1 MPITLTETAK
11 ELAQAAVEI
20 DTYLNEAYRA
30 RVLSH
35 FTKAADGSNEPIM
48 VPLMLGGRETMVPRM
63 SMNDHKQLEA
73 DEIEIAL
80 DSDVDLEGRV
90 FRNPMRQVLECIK
103 GHNNQGRVGVRVYD
117 GLGAFVVDDADAPSG
132 GPPGGPPFLVLPTF
146 GEFTIQD
153 TLFRIETLMVKNN
166 GDVWLRLM
174 GDNIDF
180 SLLDRVRLDWGL
192 PGQDVAER
200 YQVLGSTQFGSAQL
214 DTMGRVYMT
223 SNIDS
228 LDWLRLLD
236 DGEHFEVAFYDAALE
251 REIEEII
258 GRELEGPE
266 THYDIMVTLKSGLD
280 PTSSHLNLRC
290 KFTRQPGAE
299 GVERINDWL
308 NQTLGNTLIA

>member
-11 ELAQAAVEI
+11 ELAQAAVKI

-48 VPLMLGGRETMVPRM
+48 IPLMLGGRETLVPRM

-103 GHNNQGRVGVRVYD
+103 GHNNQGRVGVRVYE
-117 GLGAFVVDDADAPSG
+117 GIGAFVVDDADAQIS

-228 LDWLRLLD
+228 LDWLRSLD

-258 GRELEGPE
+258 GRELDGPE

-308 NQTLGNTLIA
+308 NQTLASTLI